1 MQHMKTQRPCC
12 TVIVLGANFSLM
24 LVSHFLLH
32 IEYTRPNIVS
42 FRKRWDS
49 VFFWKLTITE
59 ASQKHLIWLLCNKF
73 VRKAKRLEP
82 LHKSVT
88 PKQTYLVLFSPLF
101 WPAMGCVSVCVCVP
115 ACLCVRGTGCLFC
128 LPLSI
133 ALSCPLLSQQRKE
146 PRPCGLSLVY
156 VCGVSFSWDFRI
168 HPCYLLTQNLLIYKI
183 FSCTSVN
190 LCALKRPYLG
200 TSSIC

>member
-1 MQHMKTQRPCC
+1 MRLCFFFLEAYYYKNISEAFNLAAVEQICQEGQKTRTSTQECHSKANIPCP
-12 TVIVLGANFSLM
+12 VLST
-24 LVSHFLLH
+24 FL
-32 IEYTRPNIVS
+32 TCNG
-42 FRKRWDS
+42 
-49 VFFWKLTITE
+49 
-59 ASQKHLIWLLCNKF
+59 LC
-73 VRKAKRLEP
+73 VC
-82 LHKSVT
+82 V
-88 PKQTYLVLFSPLF
+88 
-101 WPAMGCVSVCVCVP
+101 CVSVCVSQ
-115 ACLCVRGTGCLFC
+115 CLCVRGTGCLFC

-183 FSCTSVN
+183 ISCTSVN